1 MGSIFCIGQSAYDIT
16 IPLDGAICENQ
27 KYRVTQKEECGGG
40 PAFNA
45 AYLCAMWGEKV
56 ELISRIGNDTYGK
69 RLLEIAAQAGI
80 GTNYLIKDDEIE
92 TPHSYI
98 FSNQENERDL
108 LYGFYKGKVDNITD
122 AIILTQ
128 EMTETFFQLVLDC
141 CENGGD
147 INCLFKN
154 LNKFDYKVE
163 SMISTRMQND
173 EDICD
178 WLRLYGLRIGT
189 TIISIT
195 GGTIK
200 LTREMRDREHTR
212 QELDLSLIHI

>member
-1 MGSIFCIGQSAYDIT
+1 MMSNPIICNVYPDILYSFLSKNGRTEWEYAYDKLT
-16 IPLDGAICENQ
+16 DL
-27 KYRVTQKEECGGG
+27 V
-40 PAFNA
+40 F
-45 AYLCAMWGEKV
+45 
-56 ELISRIGNDTYGK
+56 
-69 RLLEIAAQAGI
+69 LE
-80 GTNYLIKDDEIE
+80 DF
-92 TPHSYI
+92 

-163 SMISTRMQND
+163 SMISTRMQ
-173 EDICD
+173 
-178 WLRLYGLRIGT
+178 
-189 TIISIT
+189 
-195 GGTIK
+195 
-200 LTREMRDREHTR
+200 HT
-212 QELDLSLIHI
+212 

>member
-1 MGSIFCIGQSAYDIT
+1 MMSNPIICNVYPDILYSFLSKNGRTEWEYAYDKLT
-16 IPLDGAICENQ
+16 DL
-27 KYRVTQKEECGGG
+27 V
-40 PAFNA
+40 F
-45 AYLCAMWGEKV
+45 
-56 ELISRIGNDTYGK
+56 
-69 RLLEIAAQAGI
+69 LE
-80 GTNYLIKDDEIE
+80 DF
-92 TPHSYI
+92 

-108 LYGFYKGKVDNITD
+108 LYGFYKGKVGNITD

-147 INCLFKN
+147 INRLFKN

-212 QELDLSLIHI
+212 QELDKLGNYKIILNGYSVYDEESLKEYINTI

>member
-1 MGSIFCIGQSAYDIT
+1 
-16 IPLDGAICENQ
+16 
-27 KYRVTQKEECGGG
+27 
-40 PAFNA
+40 
-45 AYLCAMWGEKV
+45 
-56 ELISRIGNDTYGK
+56 
-69 RLLEIAAQAGI
+69 
-80 GTNYLIKDDEIE
+80 
-92 TPHSYI
+92 
-98 FSNQENERDL
+98 
-108 LYGFYKGKVDNITD
+108 
-122 AIILTQ
+122 
-128 EMTETFFQLVLDC
+128 MTETFFQLVLDC

-212 QELDLSLIHI
+212 QELDKLGNYKIILNGYSVYDEESLKEYINTI

>member
-1 MGSIFCIGQSAYDIT
+1 MIFLFRFLLLYLLVIKNKMMSNPIICNVYPDILYSFLSKNGRTEWEYAYDKLT
-16 IPLDGAICENQ
+16 DL
-27 KYRVTQKEECGGG
+27 V
-40 PAFNA
+40 F
-45 AYLCAMWGEKV
+45 
-56 ELISRIGNDTYGK
+56 
-69 RLLEIAAQAGI
+69 LE
-80 GTNYLIKDDEIE
+80 DF
-92 TPHSYI
+92 

-212 QELDLSLIHI
+212 QELDKLGNYKIILNGYSVYDEESLKEYINTI